1 MSVGL
6 PENGESRNG
15 KHDTGIHHLNHIFCK
30 ILESDSSVE
39 RRGEGERE
47 STLEIPNNH
56 NHYSIFRFTITPS
69 DHFKKA

>member
-1 MSVGL
+1 MSVGI

-39 RRGEGERE
+39 RRGEERE
-47 STLEIPNNH
+47 N
-56 NHYSIFRFTITPS
+56 
-69 DHFKKA
+69 